1 MSQHFDCSP
10 YDLVFSSDLSRALD
24 TCKLIVDS
32 QKQII
37 TDLNLRERSFGPF
50 EGKTLDQL
58 KQLAAK
64 EGFSSSKLSE
74 FTPIGGESL
83 PQVNQRVKHFL
94 NNRLLKSVSI
104 GSRVLVVSHG
114 GVIREMMRYFRDD
127 LKCDFKDKSPLTITS
142 NTSVNEFKL
151 FHNNIKL
158 ISVECLKLHDI
169 SHLSG
174 ESKALALNEEQI
186 NDKPNDGNQEAL

>member
-1 MSQHFDCSP
+1 LSEHFDSGP

-24 TCKLIVDS
+24 TCKLIVDNR
-32 QKQII
+32 KQII

-58 KQLAAK
+58 KQFAAK
-64 EGFSSSKLSE
+64 EGFPSSKLSE

-83 PQVNQRVKHFL
+83 PQVNQRVKNFL
-94 NNRLLKSVSI
+94 NDRLLKSVSI
-104 GSRVLVVSHG
+104 GSHVLVVSHG
-114 GVIREMMRYFRDD
+114 GVIREMMRYFRDE
-127 LKCDFKDKSPLTITS
+127 LKCDFKDKSPLTITP
-142 NTSVNEFKL
+142 NTSVNQFKL

-174 ESKALALNEEQI
+174 QNKASALNEEQI